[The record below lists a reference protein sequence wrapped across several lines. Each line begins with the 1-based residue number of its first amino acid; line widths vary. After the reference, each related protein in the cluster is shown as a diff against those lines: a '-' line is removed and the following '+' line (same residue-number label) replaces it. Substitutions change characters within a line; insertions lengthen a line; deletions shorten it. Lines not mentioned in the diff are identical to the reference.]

1 MPNQRFLSH
10 IRIHLTMLLHV
21 DVHVDL
27 QLKQFTSS
35 QPVHVKFILN
45 FSNYTILFSLGVT
58 FLSFISP
65 NPNIGPKGMSVPL
78 TYRAHSLKGQG
89 DSLQAQRYPMMYLLE
104 QVPLQETVI
113 LWGSSLMM
121 GVSIQT
127 ESVPSQRDWLL
138 VEQQSQ
144 KKYNYR

>member
-1 MPNQRFLSH
+1 MYLKHFNKWRIMGDKFDLYH
-10 IRIHLTMLLHV
+10 IYSS
-21 DVHVDL
+21 
-27 QLKQFTSS
+27 FTNIICSSS

-89 DSLQAQRYPMMYLLE
+89 DSLQA
-104 QVPLQETVI
+104 
-113 LWGSSLMM
+113 
-121 GVSIQT
+121 
-127 ESVPSQRDWLL
+127 
-138 VEQQSQ
+138 
-144 KKYNYR
+144 

>member
-1 MPNQRFLSH
+1 MYRNTLINGELWGPNLINIIYSS
-10 IRIHLTMLLHV
+10 
-21 DVHVDL
+21 
-27 QLKQFTSS
+27 FTNIICSSS

-89 DSLQAQRYPMMYLLE
+89 DSLQA
-104 QVPLQETVI
+104 
-113 LWGSSLMM
+113 
-121 GVSIQT
+121 
-127 ESVPSQRDWLL
+127 
-138 VEQQSQ
+138 
-144 KKYNYR
+144 